1 MLVLFRSPCL
11 PGSDMVFAHELV
23 RFLATTLVPRATLLL
38 TGASREGWDLNPYQP
53 HLFSIINEHS
63 KALVESH
70 FPGLFT
76 LYDGSDCVNIRLP
89 TVSPLDALTASA
101 AASAAVDEEE
111 TQSQAISKL
120 ATSFLRQP
128 NHDRNQSDLTF
139 PLGMA
144 WTVALVYQLYFD
156 RLVVASSASS
166 ASSSASAAPTDLALA
181 EQRLRETFAV
191 YGLFD
196 NVGSPIVG
204 GLRWVAQLLP
214 ALGLVAATSTST
226 STSTDGDPAA
236 VQRLIQAQLPSLWRE
251 ILSESL

>member
-156 RLVVASSASS
+156 RLVVASS
-166 ASSSASAAPTDLALA
+166 SASAASAPTDLALA

-214 ALGLVAATSTST
+214 ALGLVAATST
-226 STSTDGDPAA
+226 DGDAAA

-251 ILSESL
+251 VLSESL

>member
-1 MLVLFRSPCL
+1 MFLLSNGETVLVLFRSPCL

-89 TVSPLDALTASA
+89 TVSPLDALAAPS

-111 TQSQAISKL
+111 TQSQAISQL

-144 WTVALVYQLYFD
+144 WTVAFVYQLYFD
-156 RLVVASSASS
+156 RLV
-166 ASSSASAAPTDLALA
+166 ASSSASASSAAPTDLALA
-181 EQRLRETFAV
+181 EQRLRENFAV

-196 NVGSPIVG
+196 HVGSPIVG

-214 ALGLVAATSTST
+214 ALGLVAATST
-226 STSTDGDPAA
+226 DDAAA
-236 VQRLIQAQLPSLWRE
+236 VQRSIQAHLPSLWRE
-251 ILSESL
+251 VLSESL

>member
-1 MLVLFRSPCL
+1 MTVFLLNNGETVLVLFRSPCL
-11 PGSDMVFAHELV
+11 PGSDMVFAQELV
-23 RFLATTLVPRATLLL
+23 HFLAITLVPRATVVL
-38 TGASREGWDLNPYQP
+38 TGASREGWDLNPYKP

-70 FPGLFT
+70 FPGMFT

-89 TVSPLDALTASA
+89 TVSPLDALA
-101 AASAAVDEEE
+101 AANEE
-111 TQSQAISKL
+111 TKSQAISQL

-128 NHDRNQSDLTF
+128 NHVSNQSDLTF

-144 WTVALVYQLYFD
+144 WTVAFIYQLYFD
-156 RLVVASSASS
+156 RVV
-166 ASSSASAAPTDLALA
+166 SSSPIALA
-181 EQRLRETFAV
+181 EQRLRENLAV

-214 ALGLVAATSTST
+214 ALGLAGET
-226 STSTDGDPAA
+226 TDVAA
-236 VQRLIQAQLPSLWRE
+236 VQQWIQAHLPSLWRE
-251 ILSESL
+251 VLSESL

>member
-1 MLVLFRSPCL
+1 MLAASLTLLVTCNAVFLHSNGETVLLLFRSPCL
-11 PGSDMVFAHELV
+11 PGSDMVFAQEMVH
-23 RFLATTLVPRATLLL
+23 FLATTLAPRATVVL

-89 TVSPLDALTASA
+89 TVSPLESLAGDD
-101 AASAAVDEEE
+101 DEVK
-111 TQSQAISKL
+111 SQAIGKL

-128 NHDRNQSDLTF
+128 NHVSNQSDLTF

-144 WTVALVYQLYFD
+144 WTVAFIYQLYFD
-156 RLVVASSASS
+156 RVVSTSPIAQ
-166 ASSSASAAPTDLALA
+166 A
-181 EQRLRETFAV
+181 EQRLRENFAV

-196 NVGSPIVG
+196 NVGSPIIG

-214 ALGLVAATSTST
+214 ALGLAGDV
-226 STSTDGDPAA
+226 TDAAA
-236 VQRLIQAQLPSLWRE
+236 VQQAIQAHLPSLWRE
-251 ILSESL
+251 ILSDSL